1 MLAPMTGSTQGNR
14 YRFQGHE
21 TLRPFQD
28 TMIEE
33 ALTALKLGGSLLA
46 AAPTGIGKTAAALAA
61 ALEVGKQFGE
71 QKTIMFLTGRQSQHR
86 IIVETVRDIN
96 RRIPDGESSVTLVD
110 MINSQ
115 RMCILP
121 ISEENP
127 SLFNKL
133 CSEARGKRTCK
144 PFIEDNDNISATIQK
159 HPLHVHELVE
169 LAKGNYNGGFPAPVC
184 AWKAARENAAK
195 VDIVVADYNH
205 LFHDNIREA
214 SLTGMGLGLENL
226 IVIVD
231 EAHNL
236 PDRIRGGL
244 ERRITPEMVRNA
256 NYEYEEHLE
265 TMALFEANGVLE
277 AGDLGDMRWAFD
289 VLQRL
294 RKSINSWFRNLFV
307 KAEKADKTKREVK
320 QIEVEMSDLMNL
332 LDEAFDAIAS
342 EALQTTLEK
351 ATMQTRGPEKG
362 KRLQVFCSLLQSVK
376 VEQDS
381 DDTKELASHRFADLL
396 DALLRYGSSS
406 ALALVFETSGTNG
419 TLISHLL
426 DPSLVAKPVFDKVA
440 GSLLMSGTLYPP
452 EMYAKMLGLGGD
464 NTRTIALPSP
474 FLDKRRPIAIT
485 SDATTLYN
493 QRGPQMTA
501 KIQSYVEAIVTA
513 APGHVAVFTPSY
525 YMLNEIINSRQW
537 PGTRVL
543 LEERDW
549 GKTKTDRLLQD
560 LEEARGR
567 GTRVLLGGVF
577 GGKLAEG
584 IDYHNNLLDAAICIG
599 IPMAPPSVEGK
610 ALQTYLQDKFGSGKG
625 FQWGAVQPAINS
637 VLQAVGRP
645 IRNFGDRAFI
655 LLLDSRHD
663 RSPYK
668 SCLPSGIQPII
679 TQNPATAL
687 TVARRFFK
695 KTPSE
700 NANLQK

>member
-1 MLAPMTGSTQGNR
+1 MTQVAEGKSFR
-14 YRFQGHE
+14 YQAHE

-28 TMIEE
+28 EMIEE
-33 ALTALKLGGSLLA
+33 ALTALSSGGSLLV

-61 ALEVGKQFGE
+61 ALEVGKCIGE

-96 RRIPDGESSVTLVD
+96 RRLPDGESPVTLVD
-110 MINSQ
+110 MISMQ
-115 RMCILP
+115 KMCVLP
-121 ISEENP
+121 ISGEHP
-127 SLFNKL
+127 ALFNTL
-133 CSEARGKRTCK
+133 CSEARSKRTCR
-144 PFIEDNDNISATIQK
+144 PFIENNDAVSAAILK
-159 HPLHVHELVE
+159 HPMHVHELVE
-169 LAKGNYNGGFPAPVC
+169 FSKGNHTDGCPAPVC
-184 AWKAARENAAK
+184 AWKASRDNASK

-214 SLTGMGLGLENL
+214 SLTGMGLGLENM

-256 NYEYEEHLE
+256 NYEFEEYLG
-265 TMALFEANGVLE
+265 TMAAFDGQGLLE
-277 AGDLGDMRWAFD
+277 PGELDDMRWAWD
-289 VLQRL
+289 VLRHL
-294 RKSINSWFRNLFV
+294 RKSFSSWFRKLFSR
-307 KAEKADKTKREVK
+307 AEKEDTKRRENK
-320 QIEVEMSDLMNL
+320 QIEVPMSEFIAV

-342 EALQTTLEK
+342 EAIQTTLET
-351 ATMQTRGPEKG
+351 ATATATTKLRGPEKAL
-362 KRLQVFCSLLQSVK
+362 RLVVLCDFLKMVQ
-376 VEQDS
+376 VEQENEDPR
-381 DDTKELASHRFADLL
+381 DLASHRFAELL
-396 DALLRYGSSS
+396 DAVIRYGKSS

-419 TLISHLL
+419 ALVSHLL

-452 EMYAKMLGLGGD
+452 EMYASMLGL
-464 NTRTIALPSP
+464 TSEKARTIALPSP

-485 SDATTLYN
+485 GDATTLFN

-501 KIQSYVEAIVTA
+501 KIQAYIEAIVQA
-513 APGHVAVFTPSY
+513 APGHVAVFAPSY
-525 YMLNEIINSRQW
+525 YMLNEMLNSRQW
-537 PGTRVL
+537 PGVRLL

-549 GKTKTDRLLQD
+549 NKERTDRLLQD
-560 LEEARGR
+560 LQEARQR
-567 GTRVLLGGVF
+567 GTRILLGGVF

-599 IPMAPPSVEGK
+599 IPMSPPSAEGK
-610 ALQTYLQDKFGSGKG
+610 ALQSYLQDKFGRGKG

-645 IRNFGDRAFI
+645 IRSFGDRAFI
-655 LLLDSRHD
+655 LLLDNRHD

-679 TQNPATAL
+679 TQNPLTAR
-687 TVARRFFK
+687 TIAKRFFD

-700 NANLQK
+700 NAK